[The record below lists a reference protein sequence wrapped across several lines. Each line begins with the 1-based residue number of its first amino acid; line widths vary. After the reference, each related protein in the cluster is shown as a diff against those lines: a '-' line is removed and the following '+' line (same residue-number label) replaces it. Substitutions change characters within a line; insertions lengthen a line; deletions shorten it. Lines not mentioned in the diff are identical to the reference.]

1 MRKLASFLLFAA
13 IGATLCAF
21 ASLLSYDFFTTRN
34 RAVPYSY
41 PQLLLESIAAPRIVI
56 DAGSSS
62 MFGIEPALIEQAF
75 GTPTID
81 VADNGSIPLD
91 MKIYRMLKYAR
102 EGDTLIVPLE
112 WVYYTR
118 DIVPLDFIDKT
129 PDEYAAYYGSLP
141 FAQRLYFSVRHVS
154 LHNLSDAGRLYLRKD
169 LRLNHLRRIR
179 DEMSKWPHGDRKD
192 DTRRRSSVTDINCAD
207 YIAAAGEIP
216 PIVPWAA
223 KQLSDLQTKRNIRIY
238 LTWPAVAGADCYA
251 MPNGRLPIADQAR
264 AIFERNGI
272 TVIGEPADSYFTPE
286 HMLDTY
292 YHVDSSAAHVRTE
305 RLIARLRDAGLKSG
319 ATGIATTAQL
329 AEEALRKLEAS
340 MDPLDVAE
348 LSAR

>member
-1 MRKLASFLLFAA
+1 MRKLVTFLLFAA

-41 PQLLLESIAAPRIVI
+41 SQFLLETIATPRIII

-62 MFGIEPALIEQAF
+62 MFGVEPGLIEQAF
-75 GTPTID
+75 RKPTID

-102 EGDTLIVPLE
+102 EGDILVVPLE

-141 FAQRLYFSVRHVS
+141 LPQRLYFAVRHVS

-169 LRLNHLRRIR
+169 LRRNHLGRVR
-179 DEMSKWPHGDRKD
+179 DEMSKWPNGDRKD

-223 KQLSDLQTKRNIRIY
+223 KQLSELQTQRKIRVY
-238 LTWPAVAGADCYA
+238 LAWPAVAGSDCYA
-251 MPNGRLPIADQAR
+251 MPNGRLPIADQVR

-272 TVIGEPADSYFTPE
+272 TVIGEPADSYFAPE

-292 YHVDSSAAHVRTE
+292 YHVDSSAARVRTE
-305 RLIARLRDAGLKSG
+305 RLIARLRDAGLKPG
-319 ATGIATTAQL
+319 ETVATTTAQL

-340 MDPLDVAE
+340 MDPRDVAGQ
-348 LSAR
+348 